1 MNLTFKTLSL
11 SIALACAGVA
21 IAQAPAKPAMAAKAS
36 AAGPLAGET
45 VKIAL
50 IDPQSGLMGPVGLN
64 QLKSFQ
70 YFAEKFSGNN
80 PAGVKF
86 ELVGF
91 DNKLSPAE
99 SLNALKAAT
108 DQGIRYITQGNGS
121 SVAGAL
127 IDAVNKHNERN
138 PGKEIMFL
146 NYAAVDPDFTNS
158 KCSYWHF
165 RFDADTSMKMEA
177 LMEHL
182 KTQSDVKNVYLLN
195 QNYSHGQQVAKF
207 AKDIAARKRP
217 DIKFVGEELHPLA
230 QVRDFAPYI
239 AKIKASG
246 ADTVITGNW
255 GSDLAL
261 LVKAANEGGY
271 TGKFYTYYT
280 GVTGTPTALGSTMEG
295 KVKQIAIL
303 HYNMT
308 GEMAK
313 WQDEFKA
320 KFNDDMYTGQIATV
334 YNALGNAMAQ
344 AKSSDPVKVAAVMSG
359 MKFKNWNGDVE
370 LRKTDHQLQQPLQM
384 TVWQKAGG
392 KFPKNAEK
400 TAMTLAPIQDFPAYV
415 ASTPTSC
422 QMKRP

>member
-1 MNLTFKTLSL
+1 MHFALKTVAAAG
-11 SIALACAGVA
+11 IALTMATAF
-21 IAQAPAKPAMAAKAS
+21 AQK
-36 AAGPLAGET
+36 GET

-50 IDPQSGLMGPVGLN
+50 IDPQTGLMGPVGLN
-64 QLKSFQ
+64 QLRSWQF
-70 YFAEKFSGNN
+70 FAEKFTQSN

-86 ELVGF
+86 EVVGF

-99 SLNALKAAT
+99 SLNNFKAAL
-108 DQGIRYITQGNGS
+108 DQGVRYIAQGNGS

-138 PGKEIMFL
+138 PGKEVVFL

-177 LMEHL
+177 ITTFM
-182 KTQSDVKNVYLLN
+182 KDVPDVKKVYLLN

-207 AKDIAARKRP
+207 AKENLARKRP
-217 DIKFVGEELHPLA
+217 DVQIVGEDLHPLA

-261 LVKAANEGGY
+261 MVKAANEGGY
-271 TGKFYTYYT
+271 TGKFFTYYTGKFFTYYT
-280 GVTGTPTALGSTMEG
+280 GVTGTPSALGTGGEG
-295 KVKQIAIL
+295 RVYQVAYQ
-303 HYNMT
+303 HYNM
-308 GEMAK
+308 GGQMGQWMA
-313 WQDEFKA
+313 EFQKRY
-320 KFNDDMYTGQIATV
+320 KDDMYTGAIPLAYQAV
-334 YNALGNAMAQ
+334 SEAMAK
-344 AKSSDPVKVAAVMSG
+344 AKSTDPVKVAAAMEG
-359 MKFKNWNGDVE
+359 MKFKGFNGEVE
-370 LRKTDHQLQQPLQM
+370 VRKLDHQLQQPLFV
-384 TVWQKAGG
+384 TVWSKVDA
-392 KFPKNAEK
+392 KNPYSPEN
-400 TAMTLAPIQDFPAYV
+400 TGMTLKPVKEFPAFI